1 MNSLK
6 SLDELMYID
15 KQHLFLEK
23 IGGKKV
29 ELTTHHEKIASI
41 ELHQGVPQTIR
52 GQFNIARNMAL
63 YSYFFY
69 SLGSELQ
76 LKAYSV
82 IEYAL
87 RIKTNRQDLMLRQLL
102 TLANQKNWLQDS
114 MFRHIKEPDEDNSY
128 CHSLEKI
135 LPQQRNESAH
145 GIPPLVW
152 DCIGHIERYADLVNQ
167 LFSRLPKSK

>member
-1 MNSLK
+1 
-6 SLDELMYID
+6 
-15 KQHLFLEK
+15 
-23 IGGKKV
+23 
-29 ELTTHHEKIASI
+29 
-41 ELHQGVPQTIR
+41 
-52 GQFNIARNMAL
+52 MAL

-152 DCIGHIERYADLVNQ
+152 DYIGHIERCADLVNQ
-167 LFSRLPKSK
+167 LFSRLPKSKWSLLGFQFRRVAGHCLVENNGRLDIFYLIHICQLIF